1 MTLDDVVQELR
12 RYRGG
17 YLGIAPEVAGLR
29 VFGSFP
35 LRDTDDTLTMLAS
48 ALPIRIQRTLPWWVS
63 IEARTNADYGR

>member
-1 MTLDDVVQELR
+1 MSLGEVVKELR
-12 RYRGG
+12 RYRNG
-17 YLGIAPEVAGLR
+17 YLGIAPEVAHLR

-35 LRDTDDTLTMLAS
+35 LRDTDNTLSMLAS